1 MRVGLRKRAGELR
14 RDGKARENKGS
25 DDSTYRRRDLWE
37 HPEIIK
43 TQATWGKRFP
53 GCVCGKNIFRWAES
67 IRWTSQL
74 IFGTDVKG
82 KSSEINSKSLNC
94 F

>member
-1 MRVGLRKRAGELR
+1 MNSGES
-14 RDGKARENKGS
+14 GKARENKES
-25 DDSTYRRRDLWE
+25 DNSAYRRRGLWE

-43 TQATWGKRFP
+43 PKATWGQRFP
-53 GCVCGKNIFRWAES
+53 GCLCCKNIFHWAES
-67 IRWTSQL
+67 KRWTSQL

-82 KSSEINSKSLNC
+82 KSSEINSNSLNC